1 MGWAESN
8 PLRVQSYRDHAK
20 ELGNAVPTEPFF
32 FLKPVS
38 SYLKNGGVIVIPPKC
53 TDLHHEVEQC
63 RRE

>member
-1 MGWAESN
+1 MYVIMFPS
-8 PLRVQSYRDHAK
+8 RDHAK

-53 TDLHHEVEQC
+53 TDLHHEVV
-63 RRE
+63 R